1 MRLLI
6 TNNTRSTITH
16 TGARC
21 RPRAGLSSYQPF
33 IPTPAL
39 PKRSISASANLPSM
53 GSPQPPW
60 LATLLQDRTPAP
72 TLYSWTPDK
81 ASSPRI
87 LDDLD
92 RRVFILGVGNLG
104 RLYASYL
111 SKLADPPPIT
121 LVLHRRELLEQW
133 HAGQGIEITRSGATD
148 RNKDFDVQ
156 YWTESPPPDHGAAHE
171 ILTPSPGS
179 PSSSPRRT
187 IGNIIVATK
196 ASAALP
202 QADRLRRY
210 LDGSSTVA
218 FAQNGMSKL
227 WPPHGQTY
235 VSHRYPGGDAPN
247 FVACITTHGVTS
259 VAPFRST
266 HASLADAKVGLVL
279 PSEENPRGADYLM
292 DRIAAAPHLDSQLVS
307 RPDLWVLQLEKLVIN
322 SVINPLSALLRC
334 QNGVLF
340 ESRTGPLSQVM
351 DRLLDETSKVLQAL
365 VRHPSSSDIL
375 TPEVDRDALLR
386 RFGADPLR
394 ELLWTVGDKVKENTS
409 SMLQDV
415 RAGKPTEIRDFNGWI
430 VDMARFLDQE
440 LDVTAHVDLIA
451 LVEGG
456 QALSQGELTQALLK

>member
-6 TNNTRSTITH
+6 TTNSRSSITH
-16 TGARC
+16 AASRR
-21 RPRAGLSSYQPF
+21 RPRAGLSSYQP

-39 PKRSISASANLPSM
+39 SKRSLSASANLPSM

-60 LATLLQDRTPAP
+60 LATLLQDRTTPAP

-92 RRVFILGVGNLG
+92 RRIFILGVGNLG

-133 HAGQGIEITRSGATD
+133 HAGQGVEITRLGATE

-171 ILTPSPGS
+171 ILTPGSS
-179 PSSSPRRT
+179 PSSSEPRRT
-187 IGNIIVATK
+187 IGNIIIATK

-235 VSHRYPGGDAPN
+235 VSHRYPGGNAPN

-259 VAPFRST
+259 IAPFRST

-279 PSEENPRGADYLM
+279 PNVENPKGADYLM
-292 DRIAAAPHLDSQLVS
+292 NSIAAAPHLDSQLVL
-307 RPDLWVLQLEKLVIN
+307 RPALWVLQLEKLVIN

-340 ESRTGPLSQVM
+340 ESKTSPISQVM
-351 DRLLDETSKVLQAL
+351 DRLLDQTSKVLQAL

-375 TPEVDRDALLR
+375 TPEIDRDALLR
-386 RFGADPLR
+386 RFGVDPLR
-394 ELLWTVGDKVKENTS
+394 DLLWTVGDKVKENTS

-430 VDMARFLDQE
+430 VDMARFLDQG
-440 LDVTAHVDLIA
+440 LDVAAHVDLIT

-456 QALSQGELTQALLK
+456 RALSQEELTQKLLK